1 MSVQIVRATV
11 NEVQGLAPLFNA
23 YRTFYKQPS
32 DLKAAAAF
40 LQERLEKEES
50 VVFLALT
57 DGIPAGF
64 TQLYPIFSSVSLKR
78 AWILNDLF
86 VDPAHRKKGVGKALL
101 QKAREWG
108 RETNSK
114 WLMLQTQ
121 MRNFNAQH
129 LYESDGWE
137 KETDLFYRFDL

>member
-1 MSVQIVRATV
+1 MSIEIVRATI
-11 NEVQGLAPLFNA
+11 NDVQVLAPLFNS
-23 YRTFYKQPS
+23 YRTFYKQPA
-32 DLKAAAAF
+32 DLKSAAGF

-50 VVFLALT
+50 VVFLAMA
-57 DGIPAGF
+57 DGLPAGF

-86 VDPAHRKKGVGKALL
+86 VDPAYRKRGVGKALL
-101 QKAREWG
+101 QRAREWG

-121 MRNFNAQH
+121 VRNFNAQH

-137 KETDLFYRFDL
+137 KESDLFYRLDL